1 MLFKWTFIVAA
12 ICGILGVL
20 LTYLFV
26 PDMTRVDF
34 ADEDASFME
43 YLERNG
49 WEGVVGEDM

>member
-1 MLFKWTFIVAA
+1 MLFRWTFIVAA